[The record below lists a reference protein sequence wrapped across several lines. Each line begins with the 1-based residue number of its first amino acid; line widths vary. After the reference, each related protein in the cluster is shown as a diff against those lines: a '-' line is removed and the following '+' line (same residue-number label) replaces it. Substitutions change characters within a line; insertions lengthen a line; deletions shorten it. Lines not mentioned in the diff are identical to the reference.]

1 MFRFD
6 HFSRRL
12 FTSFQFARGYDQL
25 ENWTTIIFVRIP
37 SVACMSHLPR
47 PTTLSWAAYGTSPYN
62 CTKQCVREH
71 IYTHTHNNKKKS
83 NRTNNNAIRNKQR
96 TTKKFQK
103 TNCCCG
109 SRDKRCYY
117 CCYGNRVLP
126 LVNSATGT
134 MRTVTYLIFIIFFHG
149 VWNMALVTMV
159 TSRSRNHNISCK
171 PCTWD
176 EEICGVLYF
185 FFIFSLLRPGTLSYE
200 GNDR

>member
-1 MFRFD
+1 MFRFY

-12 FTSFQFARGYDQL
+12 SHPCNLRAV
-25 ENWTTIIFVRIP
+25 TINLQTGLP
-37 SVACMSHLPR
+37 SYLWEYHLSPACRTCHDRPLCRELLVALAPITVQNNASVN
-47 PTTLSWAAYGTSPYN
+47 T
-62 CTKQCVREH
+62 
-71 IYTHTHNNKKKS
+71 YTHIHTTKKS

-134 MRTVTYLIFIIFFHG
+134 MRTVTYFIFIIFFHG
-149 VWNMALVTMV
+149 VWNMASVTMV
-159 TSRSRNHNISCK
+159 TSRARNHNIPCK
-171 PCTWD
+171 PCT
-176 EEICGVLYF
+176 
-185 FFIFSLLRPGTLSYE
+185 
-200 GNDR
+200 